1 MRMAGRKGFL
11 ALFSASLILLSSS
24 SVAEPGTSALK
35 GRALPTVQ
43 PPRGHCQQLLGGG
56 RRRAASASAS
66 VRGAGALA
74 PPCRGLLLNLR
85 GGGDGIKLKAVTCPD
100 KGLALTNRIFVS
112 GSDHARLGGAQH
124 VSIEGWVYALSPCA
138 SVEDGGIA
146 LSSCQR
152 RTLQAS
158 LGDEIEASPF
168 APPDVGI
175 AAAALELSAEYAG
188 RKPAGVAP
196 TLDSGAL
203 AEAIGTKL
211 RGQVVGKGQLL
222 VTEARG
228 VNLQLKVVGV
238 AVFREGGVQVEDA
251 LGEDE
256 VRERWAGGG
265 VSPGSKMGLVTASTQ
280 ITVSPAPDSGIKFG
294 GGGGAAGGAGGG
306 GKIGSSRLFRPDFH
320 LEEMGIGGLDGEVGS
335 VFRRAFASRVYPA
348 SVLKRMGVNH
358 VRGVLLYGPPGDCVN
373 PSNFA
378 WLAPAIVLCG
388 PGHWLDA
395 GSVEIKDLIFPL
407 ILDGIAWET
416 RAEKKPPKTLAS
428 HRPGMPQNVGK
439 D

>member
-1 MRMAGRKGFL
+1 MAGGKGIL
-11 ALFSASLILLSSS
+11 AIFSASLILLSSS
-24 SVAEPGTSALK
+24 SVAEPGGIALK
-35 GRALPTVQ
+35 GRVIPPSE

-56 RRRAASASAS
+56 RRRAPASARRS
-66 VRGAGALA
+66 GALA
-74 PPCRGLLLNLR
+74 PPYRGLLLNLR
-85 GGGDGIKLKAVTCPD
+85 GGGEGIKLKAVTCPD

-112 GSDHARLGGAQH
+112 GSDHARLGGAPH
-124 VSIEGWVYALSPCA
+124 VSIGGWVYALSPCA

-175 AAAALELSAEYAG
+175 SAAALELSAEYAG

-203 AEAIGTKL
+203 AEALGTKL

-228 VNLQLKVVGV
+228 MNLQLKVVGV

-348 SVLKRMGVNH
+348 AVLKRMGVNH
-358 VRGVLLYGPPGDCVN
+358 VRGVLLYGPPGDCLC
-373 PSNFA
+373 P
-378 WLAPAIVLCG
+378 LVL
-388 PGHWLDA
+388 
-395 GSVEIKDLIFPL
+395 GSISCSLPRLFFPL
-407 ILDGIAWET
+407 LGTGAI
-416 RAEKKPPKTLAS
+416 
-428 HRPGMPQNVGK
+428 
-439 D
+439 